1 MRHSDED
8 KTAEDPVSAVLA
20 LVGSGALHR
29 LDRWVQDWMYQQGG
43 VPSPDIVLIGI
54 DEETLAE
61 LGPYGPGYRGIMA
74 YALEKLA
81 QDPEKRPAAVAID
94 VLYEGESGTAG
105 DAQLA
110 AAAEKLGC
118 VVTASM
124 AEYGEVITW
133 EDGHAV
139 ERNASAVV
147 NYVEPYDALRSVTVQ
162 GHINAMNAWPP
173 PQRRHISKKTDR
185 NSPCP
190 RSTTPAITM
199 SPSPGSPATLT
210 TAFPCTASSWGRSP
224 RTPGKTK
231 LS

>member
-1 MRHSDED
+1 M
-8 KTAEDPVSAVLA
+8 KTKLRKILYPLLAAIAVLA

-61 LGPYGPGYRGIMA
+61 LGPYGPGYRSIMA

-81 QDPEKRPAAVAID
+81 QDPEQRPAAVAID

-162 GHINAMNAWPP
+162 GQRHPAPRPAVCHRPGRETGP
-173 PQRRHISKKTDR
+173 LHGRHRGEDVSRKKRAGLHPAPGQRRRPLLCLLHR
-185 NSPCP
+185 EA
-190 RSTTPAITM
+190 RR
-199 SPSPGSPATLT
+199 L
-210 TAFPCTASSWGRSP
+210 
-224 RTPGKTK
+224 
-231 LS
+231 

>member
-1 MRHSDED
+1 M
-8 KTAEDPVSAVLA
+8 KTKLRKILYPILAAIAVLA

-162 GHINAMNAWPP
+162 GHINAMNDMDGIL
-173 PQRRHISKKTDR
+173 RHALLYVTAPDGKQVLSMAATAAKT
-185 NSPCP
+185 
-190 RSTTPAITM
+190 
-199 SPSPGSPATLT
+199 
-210 TAFPCTASSWGRSP
+210 
-224 RTPGKTK
+224 
-231 LS
+231 